1 MRGAARLHDGEGTAL
16 INLAASVR
24 YHDGHSNPPEDCMST
39 KPSPRLPLNTVEGMF
54 EKLKWEESR
63 LRESWNVYDS
73 FNFIV
78 TAHHLY
84 WDWIHE
90 GQASTA
96 EQMARA
102 RGIPPDAKVLFQAV
116 TDVSNGSK
124 HWKLDNKGSQKR
136 QVVEEVTDSI
146 CAGWDSYF
154 FGDMIHFKFDGYFI
168 SMSELSSLVMHYLE
182 LIIHGIGQKTLDEL
196 SASLKAMKLPPA
208 P

>member
-1 MRGAARLHDGEGTAL
+1 
-16 INLAASVR
+16 
-24 YHDGHSNPPEDCMST
+24 MST
-39 KPSPRLPLNTVEGMF
+39 KPSPRLPLNTVEGML
-54 EKLKWEESR
+54 EKLRWEESR
-63 LRESWNVYDS
+63 LTESWNVYDS

-90 GQASTA
+90 GQASSA

-102 RGIPPDAKVLFQAV
+102 KALPPDAKVLFQAV

-168 SMSELSSLVMHYLE
+168 SMSELSSLVIHYFE
-182 LIIHGIGQKTLDEL
+182 WMIHGAGEKTLNEL
-196 SASLKAMKLPPA
+196 SASLKAMKVEPTS
-208 P
+208 